1 MKDTAR
7 DRDKGN
13 NFHVTRNATQKAQ
26 EPFSIRVELVC
37 VRERHWKGIEPSTS
51 HTTQMLSLGYI
62 PSLFKINCFK
72 RILFTHTQARTLA
85 HGACM
90 HACSHNWRCQQEF
103 RRGHWIPC
111 RWRCPMCVLGMFSA
125 RHVPVCASKHRA
137 ILSSYPNPT
146 IALSP
151 ETSPSSSVK
160 ASLEILIFKPQPS
173 M

>member
-1 MKDTAR
+1 MKDAAR

-90 HACSHNWRCQQEF
+90 HACMHAHTTE
-103 RRGHWIPC
+103 G
-111 RWRCPMCVLGMFSA
+111 
-125 RHVPVCASKHRA
+125 ASKSSEEGTGSPA
-137 ILSSYPNPT
+137 GEDAQCACWECSLQDMCLYVLLST
-146 IALSP
+146 G
-151 ETSPSSSVK
+151 PSS
-160 ASLEILIFKPQPS
+160 APTPTPPS
-173 M
+173 RFLLRQALHQVSKLALKF